1 MENQN
6 KQDTQKSRSFWG
18 GCFSVLLFVTN
29 LILVLLLLNEH
40 IDKNY
45 AEGKYS
51 AALDTIKTKSKEI
64 SSLEVEIEEGK
75 TNIEELNS
83 EINSRNNEIENLNS
97 ELERLGDTQTTRVNV
112 DNTKCNAGY
121 LFVDGRLVAGV
132 KKEEK
137 HFSTFLTAN
146 IPYKTALIHRQIVVI
161 KLFSRSRLQ
170 STHSRVIHKRTNK
183 FFFINL
189 FVEFFTERT

>member
-51 AALDTIKTKSKEI
+51 AALDTIKTKSK
-64 SSLEVEIEEGK
+64 
-75 TNIEELNS
+75 

-161 KLFSRSRLQ
+161 KLFSPSRLQ